1 MSGRMPADRTRR
13 LAADPV
19 GPLFLRLA
27 VPAVLGQLAV
37 LVNNV
42 VDRMWVGHIP
52 HDGALALGAVGIS
65 LPIHHLF
72 LALILMLAV
81 GVSTSVSIWLGKGDR
96 IRAARVSGSCFGLA
110 ICVNVAAVAVIL
122 TFADALLMRFGAGET
137 SLPFA
142 RSYLVTIAW
151 GMPFSNT
158 LLMLTMW
165 LNAQGYVSE
174 GVRLNLVNVV
184 VNLVLDPV
192 FIFACGLGVAGAA
205 IATNLGAIAACA
217 CGCRLVGR
225 NPHILRFAFR
235 DLVPRLE
242 YFLPSVA
249 LGLSTLLNVGM
260 ESLALLYQN
269 AALQAYGG
277 DLAVASLSLFG
288 VPLLI
293 LMNLCLGLSHG
304 AQPIISYNYG
314 ARRPDRVAD
323 VSRRFIL
330 ACFVCSFVL
339 WAAAMA
345 APRALWSCFS
355 SDVRLIDFA
364 SAKTRLFF
372 AVMLTGGVQYAHIY
386 VIKFLSFVRTSL
398 FLGVLKRLLLLLP
411 LIFILPAVWPGDKTT
426 AVLLASPLSD
436 GLAFVVTALCYL
448 AVMRR
453 IKGRK
458 TE

>member
-1 MSGRMPADRTRR
+1 MGGNEDKTRQ
-13 LAADPV
+13 LGTAPV

-27 VPAVLGQLAV
+27 LPAVLGQLAV
-37 LVNNV
+37 LINNV
-42 VDRMWVGHIP
+42 VDRMWVGHIGS
-52 HDGALALGAVGIS
+52 DGALALGAVGIS

-72 LALILMLAV
+72 LAVILMLAV
-81 GVSTSVSIWLGKGDR
+81 GASTSVSIWLGKGDR
-96 IRAARVSGSCFGLA
+96 LRAARISGSCFGLA
-110 ICVNVAAVAVIL
+110 LIVNVAAVAVIL
-122 TFADALLMRFGAGET
+122 MFADALLLKFGAGEA

-142 RSYLVTIAW
+142 RSYLVTLAW

-174 GVRLNLVNVV
+174 SVRLNLVNVV

-192 FIFACGLGVAGAA
+192 FIFVCGMGVTGAA
-205 IATNLGAIAACA
+205 LATNLGAIGACVVGA
-217 CGCRLVGR
+217 WLVRR
-225 NPHILRFAFR
+225 NPNILRFGLG
-235 DLVPRLE
+235 DLVPRLKL
-242 YFLPSVA
+242 FLPSVA

-269 AALQAYGG
+269 AALQTYGG

-304 AQPIISYNYG
+304 AQPIVSYNYG
-314 ARRPDRVAD
+314 AHRPDRVAD

-339 WAAAMA
+339 WAVAMV
-345 APRALWSCFS
+345 APRTLWTCFS
-355 SDVRLIDFA
+355 SDARLVDFA
-364 SAKTRLFF
+364 SGKTRLFF

-386 VIKFLSFVRTSL
+386 VIKFLSFVRVSL

-436 GLAFVVTALCYL
+436 GLAFVVTACCYL

-453 IKGRK
+453 IKGRG